1 MEEMKIIDVMIV
13 EDDDEIREELS
24 FALNKSS
31 VCRCTGA
38 FSSGEAI
45 MEEVSLHMPDIIL
58 MDIGLPG
65 MNGIECLKQVK
76 NLNPEISVIMLTVF
90 EDDERVFESIASGA
104 EGYLLKKTPTPK
116 IIESLLDLRSGGAPM
131 SAPIARRVLDIFRAP
146 GMMKTD
152 NLTKREVEILD
163 QLVKGYTPKQIA
175 DKLFIST
182 GTVRDHL
189 KNIYQKLHVHS
200 KTEVVAKVLSFHR
213 FPFSK

>member
-1 MEEMKIIDVMIV
+1 MKIIDVMIV

-24 FALNKSS
+24 FGLNNKPS
-31 VCRCTGA
+31 VCQCIGA
-38 FSSGEAI
+38 YSTGEAI
-45 MEEVSLHMPDIIL
+45 MEELSRHTPDIIL

-76 NLNPEISVIMLTVF
+76 NLNPQISVIMLTVF
-90 EDDERVFESIASGA
+90 EDDERVFESIVAGA

-116 IIESLLDLRSGGAPM
+116 IIESLLDLSSGGAPM

-146 GMMKTD
+146 GRMKTD

-213 FPFSK
+213 FPFLK